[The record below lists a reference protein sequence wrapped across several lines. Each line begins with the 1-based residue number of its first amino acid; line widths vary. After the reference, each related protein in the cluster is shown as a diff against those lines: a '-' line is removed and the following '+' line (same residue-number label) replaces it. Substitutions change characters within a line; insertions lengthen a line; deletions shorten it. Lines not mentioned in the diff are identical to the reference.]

1 MLVPFGVSSV
11 QAQVTTGCWPVGFS
25 HTPGRR
31 PVSPL
36 AWQPPAKVDKSLP
49 MLDGDDDGGG
59 DGDGDG
65 DGDCDGDE
73 NG

>member
-11 QAQVTTGCWPVGFS
+11 QARLPQVAGLWGF
-25 HTPGRR
+25 HTR
-31 PVSPL
+31 PVAIRFLQWSGF
-36 AWQPPAKVDKSLP
+36 PPAKVDKSLP

>member
-1 MLVPFGVSSV
+1 MFPSECHPSKHKLP
-11 QAQVTTGCWPVGFS
+11 QVAGLVGFS
-25 HTPGRR
+25 HAPGRR

-36 AWQPPAKVDKSLP
+36 AWLPPAKVDKSLP

>member
-1 MLVPFGVSSV
+1 MLLACGVFALARSPS
-11 QAQVTTGCWPVGFS
+11 GFS
-25 HTPGRR
+25 IG
-31 PVSPL
+31 L
-36 AWQPPAKVDKSLP
+36 APPAKVDKSLP

>member
-1 MLVPFGVSSV
+1 M
-11 QAQVTTGCWPVGFS
+11 GFS
-25 HTPGRR
+25 HVPGRH

-36 AWQPPAKVDKSLP
+36 AWVNPPAKVDKGLR

-65 DGDCDGDE
+65 DCDEDDDG
-73 NG
+73 

>member
-11 QAQVTTGCWPVGFS
+11 QARLPQVAGLVGIS
-25 HTPGRR
+25 RAHGRH
-31 PVSPL
+31 PFSPL
-36 AWQPPAKVDKSLP
+36 AWLPPAKVDKSLP

-65 DGDCDGDE
+65 DCDGDE

>member
-1 MLVPFGVSSV
+1 M
-11 QAQVTTGCWPVGFS
+11 GFS
-25 HTPGRR
+25 HKPGRR
-31 PVSPL
+31 PFSPL
-36 AWQPPAKVDKSLP
+36 AWLPPAKVDKSLP